1 MPWFVQNEVVM
12 TNLKRAAL
20 AATPLFGVM
29 ALGALASGC
38 STAQAATK
46 PVLAAPPPQDDGRPS
61 EGGAGGA
68 EHAAALEQLKTASM
82 GYGVDRQNSVKLPL
96 PDSPNWMRVKFWGV
110 KSLLGF
116 RYGQQHHALVAGF
129 VTYVPDN
136 SAPGACDKSFEQWA
150 MPWVKA
156 FEVEVQRDPPR
167 ATMWKRNAL
176 WPGEAEGANTP
187 TPVELESVFART
199 ATLLQ
204 KDTYAGAWATY
215 PAWKG
220 ACLVVGVAVPAREEE
235 QRARDVRDRFLHE
248 VLPKVEVLSA
258 EEPKERY

>member
-1 MPWFVQNEVVM
+1 MTKVVSS
-12 TNLKRAAL
+12 LLPL
-20 AATPLFGVM
+20 ACMA
-29 ALGALASGC
+29 ALGALVQGC
-38 STAQAATK
+38 SSAQAATK

-61 EGGAGGA
+61 EGGEGGT
-68 EHAAALEQLKTASM
+68 EHAAALEQLKTAPM
-82 GYGVDRQNSVKLPL
+82 GFGLDRQGAVRLPL
-96 PDSPNWMRVKFWGV
+96 PDSPHWMRVKFWGV

-116 RYGQQHHALVAGF
+116 RYGVQHHALVAGF

-136 SAPGACDKSFEQWA
+136 SAPGACQKSFEQWA

-156 FEVEVQRDPPR
+156 FEVEVQRDPPA
-167 ATMWKRNAL
+167 ATMWKRGAL
-176 WPGEAEGANTP
+176 WPGETQVVP

-220 ACLVVGVAVPAREEE
+220 ACLVVGVAIPAREEE
-235 QRARDVRDRFLHE
+235 QRARDVRDRFLKE
-248 VLPKVEVLSA
+248 VLPRVEVLA
-258 EEPKERY
+258 GEEPKERY